1 MSDIFKSGS
10 IIVNFF
16 FLVLLAGNDVGFSGS
31 GYGWE
36 TSLDTSGFFEEE
48 NGWKVCCRTKSDEE
62 KHHQGLSDDEDFTV
76 KSSLDD

>member
-1 MSDIFKSGS
+1 MLI
-10 IIVNFF
+10 FF
-16 FLVLLAGNDVGFSGS
+16 FLVLLAGSDVGFSGS

-48 NGWKVCCRTKSDEE
+48 NGWKVCCRTKSGEE

>member
-1 MSDIFKSGS
+1 ME
-10 IIVNFF
+10 
-16 FLVLLAGNDVGFSGS
+16 FSGS

-48 NGWKVCCRTKSDEE
+48 NGWKVCCRTKSGEE